1 MFYKKARII
10 RIIPESQD
18 KFKLHFIDN
27 LFPIKKPSFRKR
39 IDIIRDK
46 TMMIIICILERLA
59 ETPTTRESND
69 RAVARQTDSFRVI
82 VFDLSKSA
90 LISSVYMFNINLKSY
105 ILKVKGISF
114 DILFWIVFLKIPSN
128 NL

>member
-10 RIIPESQD
+10 RIIPERLD
-18 KFKLHFIDN
+18 KFKLHFIDI

-114 DILFWIVFLKIPSN
+114 DNLFWIVF
-128 NL
+128 